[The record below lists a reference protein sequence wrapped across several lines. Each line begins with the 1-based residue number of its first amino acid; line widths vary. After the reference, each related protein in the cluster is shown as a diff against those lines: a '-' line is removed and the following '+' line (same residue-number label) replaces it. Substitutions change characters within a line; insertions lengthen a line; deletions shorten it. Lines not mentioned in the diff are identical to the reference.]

1 MLSTFLLLLP
11 IVFLTTWCIKLNRL
25 RKTMIKK
32 LSEKE
37 IDIDEKIETELMVT
51 IGSEYMCL
59 MFLIGYSGYLIYN
72 NFLK

>member
-1 MLSTFLLLLP
+1 
-11 IVFLTTWCIKLNRL
+11 
-25 RKTMIKK
+25 MIKK